1 MAFAALP
8 NTNMW
13 LNCRGTI
20 NCCAPSRGKYALQ
33 SNTRLSYGHPNRITG
48 VTILNLTLK
57 VRLTPFPS
65 KTCFFEEHT
74 TRFQPSNTCTHLS
87 EHRFVK

>member
-13 LNCRGTI
+13 QNCRGTI

-33 SNTRLSYGHPNRITG
+33 SNTRLSYGHPNRIMG
-48 VTILNLTLK
+48 VTILNLALK
-57 VRLTPFPS
+57 LRLTPG
-65 KTCFFEEHT
+65 
-74 TRFQPSNTCTHLS
+74 S
-87 EHRFVK
+87 ERIVFSISSCLH